1 MKGHFMEGITLM
13 AKHEKTPEELFA
25 EQFVK
30 QLQPKTVEDVENGL
44 KSIFGP
50 IFESMLQG
58 ELTAHLGYDSND
70 HQPKETTNRRNGST
84 KKTLKSSV
92 GEIPIK
98 SPRDRDGTFEPVL
111 VPKRKTDI
119 SGLEQKVLAM
129 YGKGMSQRD
138 IADIIDD
145 IYGFRLSPQQI
156 SIITDSVIEEMTKW
170 QERALKKMYTFM
182 FVDCLYV
189 SIRTDFETKKHAV
202 YCIVAYDLDG
212 RKDILG
218 LWIDETEN
226 KHQWLQIFD
235 ELKKRGVEDV
245 AFISMDGLPGLEE
258 GAKTIFPKAVIQR
271 CIVHLVR
278 NSIKYIPA
286 KHYKEFT
293 ANLKLIYQAPNKK
306 VALLEFE
313 KFKERWAEY
322 PGAIRVWDSNWKHV
336 EQLYNYTDA
345 IRRVMYTTNTIESIN
360 SSFRKVT
367 KKGTFPDET
376 AVLKVLYLRV
386 LELYEKW
393 QDKAYRNWPIIRNQL
408 ILIEDLGERIDY
420 YEQFE

>member
-1 MKGHFMEGITLM
+1 MEGITLM

-70 HQPKETTNRRNGST
+70 HQPKETTNRRNGSK

-92 GEIPIK
+92 GEIPINA
-98 SPRDRDGTFEPVL
+98 PRDRDGSFEPIL

-119 SGLEQKVLAM
+119 SGIEQKVLAM

-156 SIITDSVIEEMTKW
+156 SIITDSVVEEMTKW
-170 QERALKKMYTFM
+170 QERALKKMYSFM

-189 SIRTDFETKKHAV
+189 SIRTEYETKKHAV

-258 GAKTIFPKAVIQR
+258 GAKAIFPKAVIQR
-271 CIVHLVR
+271 CMVHLVR
-278 NSIKYIPA
+278 NSIKYIPS
-286 KHYKEFT
+286 KCYKEFT
-293 ANLKLIYQAPNKK
+293 TNLKLIYQAPNKK

-345 IRRVMYTTNTIESIN
+345 IRRIMYTTNTIESIN

-408 ILIEDLGERIDY
+408 ILIDDLGERIEY
-420 YEQFE
+420 YEKFE

>member
-1 MKGHFMEGITLM
+1 MEGITLM

-30 QLQPKTVEDVENGL
+30 QLQQKTVEDVENGL

>member
-1 MKGHFMEGITLM
+1 MEGTTLM
-13 AKHEKTPEELFA
+13 AKHEKTPQEIFA
-25 EQFVK
+25 EKFVSELK
-30 QLQPKTVEDVENGL
+30 PQTVEDVENGL

-50 IFESMLQG
+50 IFESMLKG
-58 ELTAHLGYDSND
+58 ELSAHLGYESND
-70 HQPKETTNRRNGST
+70 HNPKETGNRRNGSI
-84 KKTLKSSV
+84 KKTLKSSM

-98 SPRDRDGTFEPVL
+98 SPRDRDGSFEPLL
-111 VPKRKTDI
+111 VPKRQTDI
-119 SGLEQKVLAM
+119 SGIEQKVLAM

-138 IADIIDD
+138 ISDIIED
-145 IYGFRLSPQQI
+145 IYGFRLSAQQV

-170 QERALKKMYTFM
+170 QERALKKMYSFM

-189 SIRTDFETKKHAV
+189 SIRTEYETKKHAV
-202 YCIVAYDLDG
+202 YVIVAYDLDG

-218 LWIDETEN
+218 LWIDESEN

-258 GAKTIFPKAVIQR
+258 GAKTIFPKATIQR

-278 NSIKYIPA
+278 NSMKYIPA
-286 KHYKEFT
+286 KRYKEFT
-293 ANLKLIYQAPNKK
+293 TNLKLLYQAPNKK
-306 VALLEFE
+306 VAMLEFE
-313 KFKERWAEY
+313 KFKERWSEY
-322 PGAIRVWDSNWKHV
+322 PGAVKVWESNWHHV
-336 EQLYNYTDA
+336 EQLYNYTDT
-345 IRRVMYTTNTIESIN
+345 IRRMMYTTNTIESIN

-408 ILIEDLGERIDY
+408 ILIDDLGERISY

>member
-1 MKGHFMEGITLM
+1 MEGITLM
-13 AKHEKTPEELFA
+13 ANHEKTPEELFA

-189 SIRTDFETKKHAV
+189 SIRTDYETKKHAV

-278 NSIKYIPA
+278 NSIKYIPS

-293 ANLKLIYQAPNKK
+293 ADLKLIYQAPNKK

>member
-1 MKGHFMEGITLM
+1 MEGITLM

-70 HQPKETTNRRNGST
+70 HQPKETKNRRNGST

-98 SPRDRDGTFEPVL
+98 SPRDRDGTFEPML

-156 SIITDSVIEEMTKW
+156 SIITDSVVDEMTKW

-189 SIRTDFETKKHAV
+189 SIRTDYETKKHAV

-218 LWIDETEN
+218 LWIDESEN

-258 GAKTIFPKAVIQR
+258 GAKAIFPKAVVQR

-278 NSIKYIPA
+278 NSIKYIPS

-293 ANLKLIYQAPNKK
+293 ADLKLIYQAPNKK

-322 PGAIRVWDSNWKHV
+322 PGAIKVWDSNWKHV

-345 IRRVMYTTNTIESIN
+345 IRRIMYTTNTIESIN

-408 ILIEDLGERIDY
+408 ILIDDLGERIEY
-420 YEQFE
+420 YEKFE

>member
-1 MKGHFMEGITLM
+1 MEGITLM

-58 ELTAHLGYDSND
+58 ELTSHLGYDSND

-138 IADIIDD
+138 IADTIDD

-156 SIITDSVIEEMTKW
+156 SIITDSVIEEMTQW

-189 SIRTDFETKKHAV
+189 SIRTDYETKKHAV
-202 YCIVAYDLDG
+202 YCIVL
-212 RKDILG
+212 
-218 LWIDETEN
+218 
-226 KHQWLQIFD
+226 
-235 ELKKRGVEDV
+235 
-245 AFISMDGLPGLEE
+245 
-258 GAKTIFPKAVIQR
+258 
-271 CIVHLVR
+271 
-278 NSIKYIPA
+278 
-286 KHYKEFT
+286 
-293 ANLKLIYQAPNKK
+293 
-306 VALLEFE
+306 
-313 KFKERWAEY
+313 
-322 PGAIRVWDSNWKHV
+322 
-336 EQLYNYTDA
+336 
-345 IRRVMYTTNTIESIN
+345 
-360 SSFRKVT
+360 
-367 KKGTFPDET
+367 
-376 AVLKVLYLRV
+376 
-386 LELYEKW
+386 
-393 QDKAYRNWPIIRNQL
+393 
-408 ILIEDLGERIDY
+408 
-420 YEQFE
+420 

>member
-1 MKGHFMEGITLM
+1 MEGITLM

-70 HQPKETTNRRNGST
+70 HQPKETTNRRNGSK

-92 GEIPIK
+92 GEIPINA
-98 SPRDRDGTFEPVL
+98 PRDRDGSFEPIL

-119 SGLEQKVLAM
+119 SGIEQKVLAM

-156 SIITDSVIEEMTKW
+156 SIITDSVVEEMTKW
-170 QERALKKMYTFM
+170 QERALKKMYSFM

-189 SIRTDFETKKHAV
+189 SIRTEYETKKHAV

-258 GAKTIFPKAVIQR
+258 GAKAIFPKAVIQR

-278 NSIKYIPA
+278 NSIKYIPS
-286 KHYKEFT
+286 KCYKEFT
-293 ANLKLIYQAPNKK
+293 TNLKLIYQAPNKK

-345 IRRVMYTTNTIESIN
+345 IRRIMYTTNTIESIN

-408 ILIEDLGERIDY
+408 ILIDDLGERIEY
-420 YEQFE
+420 YEKFE

>member
-1 MKGHFMEGITLM
+1 MEGITLM

-189 SIRTDFETKKHAV
+189 SIRTDYETKKHAV

-278 NSIKYIPA
+278 NSIKYIPS

-293 ANLKLIYQAPNKK
+293 ADLKLIYQAPNKK

-420 YEQFE
+420 YEHFE

>member
-1 MKGHFMEGITLM
+1 MEGITLM

-70 HQPKETTNRRNGST
+70 HQPKETTNRRNGSK
-84 KKTLKSSV
+84 KKTLKSSF
-92 GEIPIK
+92 GEIPINA
-98 SPRDRDGTFEPVL
+98 PRDRDGSFEPIL

-119 SGLEQKVLAM
+119 SGIEQKVLAM

-156 SIITDSVIEEMTKW
+156 SIITDSVVEQMTKW
-170 QERALKKMYTFM
+170 QERALKKMYSFM

-189 SIRTDFETKKHAV
+189 SIRTEYETKKHAV

-278 NSIKYIPA
+278 NSIKYIPS
-286 KHYKEFT
+286 KYYKEFT

-345 IRRVMYTTNTIESIN
+345 IRRIMYTTNTIESIN

-408 ILIEDLGERIDY
+408 ILIDDLGERIEY
-420 YEQFE
+420 YEKFE

>member
-1 MKGHFMEGITLM
+1 MKGLKMEGTTLM
-13 AKHEKTPEELFA
+13 AKHEKTPQEIFA
-25 EQFVK
+25 EKFVSELK
-30 QLQPKTVEDVENGL
+30 PQTVEDVENGL

-50 IFESMLQG
+50 IFESMLKG
-58 ELTAHLGYDSND
+58 ELSAHLGYESND
-70 HQPKETTNRRNGST
+70 HNPKETGNRRNGSI
-84 KKTLKSSV
+84 KKTLKSSM

-98 SPRDRDGTFEPVL
+98 SPRDRDGSFEPLL
-111 VPKRKTDI
+111 VPKRQTDI
-119 SGLEQKVLAM
+119 SGIEQKVLAM

-138 IADIIDD
+138 ISDIIED
-145 IYGFRLSPQQI
+145 IYGFRLSAQQV
-156 SIITDSVIEEMTKW
+156 SIITDSVIEEMTRW
-170 QERALKKMYTFM
+170 QERALKKMYSFM

-189 SIRTDFETKKHAV
+189 SIRTEYETKKHAV
-202 YCIVAYDLDG
+202 YVIVAYDLDG

-218 LWIDETEN
+218 LWIDESEN

-258 GAKTIFPKAVIQR
+258 GAKTIFPKATIQR

-278 NSIKYIPA
+278 NSMKYIPA
-286 KHYKEFT
+286 KRYKEFT
-293 ANLKLIYQAPNKK
+293 TNLKLLYQAPNKK
-306 VALLEFE
+306 VAMLEFE
-313 KFKERWAEY
+313 KFKERWSEY
-322 PGAIRVWDSNWKHV
+322 PGAVKVWESNWHHV
-336 EQLYNYTDA
+336 EQLYNYTDT
-345 IRRVMYTTNTIESIN
+345 IRRMMYTTNTIESIN

-408 ILIEDLGERIDY
+408 ILIDDLGERISY

>member
-1 MKGHFMEGITLM
+1 MKGTTLM
-13 AKHEKTPEELFA
+13 AKREKTPQEIFA
-25 EQFVK
+25 DKFVSE
-30 QLQPKTVEDVENGL
+30 LQPKTVEDVEEGL

-50 IFESMLQG
+50 IFESMLKG
-58 ELTAHLGYDSND
+58 ELSAHLGYESND
-70 HQPKETTNRRNGST
+70 HNPKGTTNRRNGST
-84 KKTLKSSV
+84 NKTLKSTL

-98 SPRDRDGTFEPVL
+98 SPRDREGSFNSKL
-111 VPKRKTDI
+111 IPKRQTDI
-119 SGLEQKVLAM
+119 SGIEKKVLAM
-129 YGKGMSQRD
+129 YGKGLSQRD
-138 IADIIDD
+138 IADIINE
-145 IYGFRLSPQQI
+145 IYGFQLSAQQI
-156 SIITDSVIEEMTKW
+156 SIITDTVVEEMTKW
-170 QERALKKMYTFM
+170 QERALKKMYSFM

-189 SIRTDFETKKHAV
+189 SIRTEFETKKHAV

-218 LWIDETEN
+218 LWIAETESKN
-226 KHQWLQIFD
+226 QWLLIFD

-245 AFISMDGLPGLEE
+245 AFISMDGLPGLED
-258 GAKTIFPKAVIQR
+258 ATKTIFPKAVVQR
-271 CIVHLVR
+271 CIVHLIR
-278 NSIKYIPA
+278 NSLKYVPA
-286 KHYKEFT
+286 KRYKEFT
-293 ANLKLIYQAPNKK
+293 SNLKQIYQTPNKK

-322 PGAIRVWDSNWKHV
+322 PGAVKVWDSNWHHV

-345 IRRVMYTTNTIESIN
+345 IRKMMYTTNTIESIN

-386 LELYEKW
+386 LELYDKW

-408 ILIEDLGERIDY
+408 ILIDDLGDRISY

>member
-1 MKGHFMEGITLM
+1 MEGTTLM
-13 AKHEKTPEELFA
+13 AKREKTPQQIFA
-25 EQFVK
+25 EKFVSELK
-30 QLQPKTVEDVENGL
+30 PQTVEDVEEGL

-58 ELTAHLGYDSND
+58 ELTAHLGYESND
-70 HQPKETTNRRNGST
+70 HDPKATTNRRNGST
-84 KKTLKSSV
+84 KKTLKSTM
-92 GEIPIK
+92 GEIPI
-98 SPRDRDGTFEPVL
+98 SAPRDRDGSFEPIL
-111 VPKRKTDI
+111 VPKRQTDI
-119 SGLEQKVLAM
+119 SGIEQKVLAM

-138 IADIIDD
+138 IADIIED
-145 IYGFRLSPQQI
+145 IYGFQLSAQQI
-156 SIITDSVIEEMTKW
+156 SIITDSVIEELTKW
-170 QERALKKMYTFM
+170 QERALKKMYSFM

-189 SIRTDFETKKHAV
+189 SIRTEFETKKHAV

-218 LWIDETEN
+218 LWVGESEN

-278 NSIKYIPA
+278 NSIKYVPA
-286 KHYKEFT
+286 KNYKEFT

-322 PGAIRVWDSNWKHV
+322 PGAVKVWESNWQHV

-345 IRRVMYTTNTIESIN
+345 IRRMMYTTNTIESIN

-376 AVLKVLYLRV
+376 AVLKVLYLRI

-393 QDKAYRNWPIIRNQL
+393 QDKSYRNWPIIRNQL
-408 ILIEDLGERIDY
+408 ILIDDLGERIAY

>member
-1 MKGHFMEGITLM
+1 MEGTTLM
-13 AKHEKTPEELFA
+13 AKREKTPQQIFA
-25 EQFVK
+25 EKFVSELK
-30 QLQPKTVEDVENGL
+30 PQTVEDVEEGL

-58 ELTAHLGYDSND
+58 ELTAHLGYESND
-70 HQPKETTNRRNGST
+70 HDPKATTNRRNGST
-84 KKTLKSSV
+84 KKTLKSTM
-92 GEIPIK
+92 GEIPI
-98 SPRDRDGTFEPVL
+98 SAPRDRDGSFDPIL

-119 SGLEQKVLAM
+119 SGIEQKVLAM

-138 IADIIDD
+138 IADIIED
-145 IYGFRLSPQQI
+145 IYGFQLSAQQI
-156 SIITDSVIEEMTKW
+156 SIITDSVIEELTKW

-189 SIRTDFETKKHAV
+189 SIRTEFETKKHAV

-218 LWIDETEN
+218 LWVGESEN

-278 NSIKYIPA
+278 NSIKYVPA
-286 KHYKEFT
+286 KNYKEFT

-313 KFKERWAEY
+313 KFKERWSEY
-322 PGAIRVWDSNWKHV
+322 PGAVKVWESNWQHV

-345 IRRVMYTTNTIESIN
+345 IRRMMYTTNTIESIN

-376 AVLKVLYLRV
+376 AVLKVLYLRI

-393 QDKAYRNWPIIRNQL
+393 QDKSYRNWPIIRNQL
-408 ILIEDLGERIDY
+408 ILIDDLGERIAY
-420 YEQFE
+420 YEQFEQS

>member
-1 MKGHFMEGITLM
+1 MEGITLM

-189 SIRTDFETKKHAV
+189 SIRTDYETKKHAV

-278 NSIKYIPA
+278 NSIKYIPS

-293 ANLKLIYQAPNKK
+293 ADLKLIYQAPNKK

-322 PGAIRVWDSNWKHV
+322 PGAIRVCDSNWKHV

-420 YEQFE
+420 YEHFE

>member
-1 MKGHFMEGITLM
+1 MEGTTLM
-13 AKHEKTPEELFA
+13 AKHEKTPQEIFA
-25 EQFVK
+25 ERFVSELK
-30 QLQPKTVEDVENGL
+30 PKTVEDVENGL

-58 ELTAHLGYDSND
+58 ELQAHLGYESND
-70 HQPKETTNRRNGST
+70 HTPKDTSNRRNGFI
-84 KKTLKSSV
+84 KKTLKSSA

-98 SPRDRDGTFEPVL
+98 SPRDRDGTFEPIV
-111 VPKRKTDI
+111 VPKRQTDI
-119 SGLEQKVLAM
+119 SGIESKVLAM

-138 IADIIDD
+138 IADIIED
-145 IYGFRLSPQQI
+145 IYGFRLSAEQI
-156 SIITDSVIEEMTKW
+156 SIITDNVMDELRRW
-170 QERALKKMYTFM
+170 QERSLKKFYTFM

-189 SIRTDFETKKHAV
+189 SIRTEFATKKHAV

-218 LWIDETEN
+218 LWIAESETKN
-226 KHQWLQIFD
+226 QWLLIFD

-245 AFISMDGLPGLEE
+245 GFISMDGLPGLEE
-258 GAKTIFPKAVIQR
+258 GAKSIFPNATVQR
-271 CIVHLVR
+271 CIVHLIR

-286 KHYKEFT
+286 KKYKEFT

-322 PGAIRVWDSNWKHV
+322 PGAVRVWESNWNHV
-336 EQLYNYTDA
+336 EQLYGYTDR
-345 IRRVMYTTNTIESIN
+345 IRKIMYTTNTIESIN

-367 KKGTFPDET
+367 AKGTFPNED
-376 AVLKVLYLRV
+376 AVFKVLYLRI
-386 LELYEKW
+386 LELYDKW
-393 QDKAYRNWPIIRNQL
+393 KDKAYPNWPIVRNQL
-408 ILIEDLGERIDY
+408 ILIDGLGDRITY

>member
-1 MKGHFMEGITLM
+1 MEGITLM

-189 SIRTDFETKKHAV
+189 SIRTDYETKKHAV

-218 LWIDETEN
+218 LWIDESEN

-235 ELKKRGVEDV
+235 ELKRRGVEDV

-258 GAKTIFPKAVIQR
+258 GAKNIFPKAVVQR

-278 NSIKYIPA
+278 NSIKYIPS

-313 KFKERWAEY
+313 KFKERWTEY
-322 PGAIRVWDSNWKHV
+322 PGAIKVWDSNWKHV

-408 ILIEDLGERIDY
+408 ILIDDLGERIEY
-420 YEQFE
+420 YEKFE

>member
-1 MKGHFMEGITLM
+1 MEGTTLM
-13 AKHEKTPEELFA
+13 AKHEKTPQEIFA
-25 EQFVK
+25 DQFVSE
-30 QLQPKTVEDVENGL
+30 LQPKTIEDVEKGL

-50 IFESMLQG
+50 IFESILKG
-58 ELTAHLGYDSND
+58 ELSAHLGYESND
-70 HQPKETTNRRNGST
+70 HNPKETTNRRNGST
-84 KKTLKSSV
+84 TKTLKSTL

-98 SPRDRDGTFEPVL
+98 SPRDRDGSFNSKL
-111 VPKRKTDI
+111 IPKRKTDI
-119 SGLEQKVLAM
+119 SGIEQKVLAM
-129 YGKGMSQRD
+129 YGKGLSQRD
-138 IADIIDD
+138 IADIINE
-145 IYGFRLSPQQI
+145 IYGFQLSAQQI
-156 SIITDSVIEEMTKW
+156 SIITDTVIEEMTKW
-170 QERALKKMYTFM
+170 QERPLKKMYSFM

-189 SIRTDFETKKHAV
+189 SIRTEFETKKHAV

-218 LWIDETEN
+218 LWIAKTESKN
-226 KHQWLQIFD
+226 QWLFIFD

-245 AFISMDGLPGLEE
+245 AFISMDGLPGLED
-258 GAKTIFPKAVIQR
+258 ATKAIFPKAVVQR

-278 NSIKYIPA
+278 NSIKYVPA
-286 KHYKEFT
+286 KRYKEFT
-293 ANLKLIYQAPNKK
+293 SNLKQIYQAPNKK

-322 PGAIRVWDSNWKHV
+322 PGAVKVWESNWHHV

-345 IRRVMYTTNTIESIN
+345 IRKMMYTTNTIESIN

-386 LELYEKW
+386 LELYDKW

-408 ILIEDLGERIDY
+408 ILIDDLGDRISH

>member
-1 MKGHFMEGITLM
+1 MEGTTLM
-13 AKHEKTPEELFA
+13 AKREKTPQEIFA
-25 EQFVK
+25 EKFVSE
-30 QLQPKTVEDVENGL
+30 LNPKTVEDVETGL
-44 KSIFGP
+44 KEIFGP
-50 IFESMLQG
+50 IFESMLKG
-58 ELTAHLGYDSND
+58 ELSAHLGYECND
-70 HQPKETTNRRNGST
+70 HNPKTTENRRNGSIN
-84 KKTLKSSV
+84 KTLKSSM

-98 SPRDRDGTFEPVL
+98 SPRDRDGAFEPKL
-111 VPKRKTDI
+111 VKKRKTDI
-119 SGLEQKVLAM
+119 SGIEQKVLAM

-138 IADIIDD
+138 IADIIED
-145 IYGFRLSPQQI
+145 IYGFQLSAQQI
-156 SIITDSVIEEMTKW
+156 SIITDSVIEELKKW
-170 QERALKKMYTFM
+170 QARTLKKMYTFM

-189 SIRTDFETKKHAV
+189 SIRTEFETKKHAV

-218 LWIDETEN
+218 LWVAENEN
-226 KHQWLQIFD
+226 KNQWLLIFD
-235 ELKKRGVEDV
+235 ELKTRGVEDV

-278 NSIKYIPA
+278 NSIKYIPS
-286 KHYKEFT
+286 KRYKEFT
-293 ANLKLIYQAPNKK
+293 ANLKQLYKAPNKK

-322 PGAIRVWDSNWKHV
+322 PGAIKVWETNWHHV

-345 IRRVMYTTNTIESIN
+345 IRKIMYTTNTIESIN

-376 AVLKVLYLRV
+376 AVLKALYLRV

-393 QDKAYRNWPIIRNQL
+393 QDKAYPNWPVIRNQL
-408 ILIEDLGERIDY
+408 ILIDDLGERIAY
-420 YEQFE
+420 YEQFD

>member
-1 MKGHFMEGITLM
+1 MEGITLM

-189 SIRTDFETKKHAV
+189 SIRTDYETKKHAV

-278 NSIKYIPA
+278 NSIKYIPS

-293 ANLKLIYQAPNKK
+293 ADLKLIYQAPNKK